1 MEILS
6 GYLFKGLND
15 DQLGKI
21 TDITEEI
28 SMEKGQEIF
37 TEGENSTRLYILRI
51 GAVELF
57 TRIDT
62 RVELPV
68 AMMRNPGDIFGSG
81 VLIDPYIYTLT
92 ARCAEPGGLLSIEG
106 SALKSLMKDDHDLGC
121 IVMTNLAGHFLERLT
136 ESRQEIKTHF
146 KTLLISYR

>member
-6 GYLFKGLND
+6 GYLFSGLNN

-21 TDITEEI
+21 FEIAEEV

-37 TEGENSTRLYILRI
+37 TEGKNTTNLYVLRI

-62 RVELPV
+62 RIELPV

-81 VLIDPYIYTLT
+81 VLIEPYIYTLT
-92 ARCAEPGGLLSIEG
+92 ARCAETGRLLSIEG
-106 SALKSLMKDDHDLGC
+106 SVLKKLMKDDHVLGC

-146 KTLLISYR
+146 KTLMTSYR

>member
-15 DQLGKI
+15 DQLGKVFEI
-21 TDITEEI
+21 AEEI

-37 TEGENSTRLYILRI
+37 TEGKDATSLYILST
-51 GAVELF
+51 GEVELF

-62 RVELPV
+62 RIEPPV
-68 AMMRNPGDIFGSG
+68 AMMREIGDIFGSG
-81 VLIDPYIYTLT
+81 VLIEPHIYTLT
-92 ARCAEPGGLLSIEG
+92 ARCKEPGRLLSIEG
-106 SALKSLMKDDHDLGC
+106 AVLKRLMKDDHELGC

-146 KTLLISYR
+146 RTLMTSYR